1 MFFIKKS
8 TIIQNLGENLH
19 LDIERAKAE
28 VQEQDLTLI
37 ILLPVMLVVSAQNI
51 EAYHSWE
58 KPHLISSHQKVQ
70 YPEIQ
75 YGGIHFTQ
83 LLSLLSSAA
92 CRLFWPLQDLTLLF
106 IQGRPAISKWV
117 IKKEILHSTST
128 HSNAAPQGRPPTRET
143 DSPQLRNQGHTP
155 VWSPND

>member
-51 EAYHSWE
+51 EAYHS
-58 KPHLISSHQKVQ
+58 
-70 YPEIQ
+70 
-75 YGGIHFTQ
+75 
-83 LLSLLSSAA
+83 
-92 CRLFWPLQDLTLLF
+92 
-106 IQGRPAISKWV
+106 
-117 IKKEILHSTST
+117 
-128 HSNAAPQGRPPTRET
+128 
-143 DSPQLRNQGHTP
+143 
-155 VWSPND
+155 